1 MGGIV
6 VKKDIIS
13 YDRNGFIIHGRRVF
27 LIGGEFHYFRVP
39 AEQWEDR
46 LQKMKSLGANLISVY
61 VPWSIHEPYEGKER
75 WSGDY
80 DLDRFLSLCEAY
92 GLYVLIKPGPYV
104 CAELDFGGH
113 PDWLIGKIARKE
125 FRLRMLD
132 KGYLDLC
139 YRWYRMVNEK
149 IQPHLITKG
158 GNIIAIQIENEYDHL
173 IEYGEE
179 TITKED
185 AINYFMFLKKAMEEL
200 DIDVPKFANE
210 AAFLRG
216 RDIIDTRTYYPN
228 IPGLWF
234 NEYDLFEGKII
245 ESRKSQSTCPVMIL
259 ELQAGWFAQIGVP
272 IYEPDL
278 NVVEGVSKSVFI
290 HGASIMNY
298 YMMVGGTTF
307 PFMGARGDIVFL
319 GGLGNITSY
328 DFGGAPI
335 REWGELHAEKYYW
348 LKGFIRFAKEFANM
362 ILFGDD
368 KKYVSITGGGE
379 NIAVLGPKGAELDY
393 ALNKSYENFT
403 VYEQGNSDGRF
414 FMIRNLE
421 NEDKN
426 LTVKVSGELN
436 GKEYEFRTN
445 VLANETRMLPVNFRI
460 PGTDLVLGY
469 STSEVICSKE
479 YPKGIAFIMAGKRK
493 VAGEMVINALKADIS
508 IIKGDVEVY
517 GSGDSSLLRYTHSDI
532 NIIKVKNAYLFII
545 ENELVGRFEEL
556 SSCILF
562 HSSYYMKN
570 IEENDGAIVL
580 DMQIR
585 ENSDNLFRIFPMD
598 DFKRDFLNVEDYD
611 IALSRDEKTGMWH
624 AGFKTGTLHGKPQF
638 IWTSDWRYEAD
649 SAEVAEDYDHSGWLK
664 LDKPVSLEEA
674 GLIRHGYYWYRT
686 KFELEKEPGMIFM
699 DYIHNDTDRMFI
711 YINEKLAYKSHNKK
725 IKQRDITRFLRKG
738 ENTMAILYA
747 NEFHNKS
754 HPHEGDI
761 VKFSGIM
768 NPFELY
774 GTYADNEKM
783 SLSVSSFYVKQGLE
797 GINKGY
803 HKLNYDD
810 ASWNRVPLAEKYVV
824 APEMGH
830 IVWFRRTFKYDIGD
844 EFSAPICFIPGIAD
858 QRLTFYINGK
868 PVGRYDIL
876 GPQQEFYVPE
886 AYLIKGTE
894 NLISIILECPAF
906 YDELQDGFRRG
917 FMTDPKFRQIFVAK
931 NVIIKIV

>member
-1 MGGIV
+1 M
-6 VKKDIIS
+6 KEQIIS
-13 YDRNGFIIHGRRVF
+13 YDKNGFIINGKREF

-61 VPWSIHEPYEGKER
+61 VPWSIHEPNEGKER
-75 WSGDY
+75 WTGDY
-80 DLDRFLSLCEAY
+80 DLERFLSLCEFY
-92 GLYVLIKPGPYV
+92 GLYILIKPGPYV

-132 KGYLDLC
+132 EAYLSLC
-139 YRWYRMVNEK
+139 KRWYGMVNER
-149 IQPHLITKG
+149 IQSHLITKG

-179 TITKED
+179 TITQED
-185 AINYFMFLKKAMEEL
+185 AIKYFLFLRNAMDEL
-200 DIDVPKFANE
+200 GIDIPKFANE

-228 IPGLWF
+228 IPGLWM

-307 PFMGARGDIVFL
+307 PFMGARGDTVFL

-328 DFGGAPI
+328 DFGGSPI
-335 REWGELHAEKYYW
+335 REWGELHRDKYYW
-348 LKGFIRFAKEFANM
+348 LKGFIRFAKEFANV

-368 KKYVSITGGGE
+368 KKCLSITGGGE
-379 NIAVLGPKGAELDY
+379 NIAVLGVNGAELDN
-393 ALNKSYENFT
+393 ALDKSFENFT
-403 VYEQGNSDGRF
+403 VYEQGNNDGRLF
-414 FMIRNLE
+414 LIRNLE
-421 NEDKN
+421 ADDKE
-426 LTVKVSGELN
+426 LTVKVSADLTGT
-436 GKEYEFRTN
+436 EYEFKTK

-460 PGTDLVLGY
+460 PGTDLVVAY
-469 STSEVICSKE
+469 STSEVISSKK
-479 YPKGIAFIMAGKRK
+479 YPKGTAFIMAGKRM
-493 VAGEMVINALKADIS
+493 VAGELVINASKA
-508 IIKGDVEVY
+508 
-517 GSGDSSLLRYTHSDI
+517 DI
-532 NIIKVKNAYLFII
+532 NIIKGEAEVYDFSSSVLLKYKHSDVAIIKIRETFLFII
-545 ENELVGRFEEL
+545 ENELVGRVEEL
-556 SSCILF
+556 SSGLLF
-562 HSSYYMKN
+562 HSSYYIRS
-570 IEENDGAIVL
+570 IEERDGAIVL
-580 DMQIR
+580 DMQAK
-585 ENSDNLFRIFPMD
+585 ENSTNLFRLFPMD
-598 DFKRDFLNVEDYD
+598 DFSPDFLNVEDYD
-611 IALSRDEKTGMWH
+611 IAMFNDKRTGMWQ
-624 AGFKTGTLHGKPQF
+624 ASFETGSLPGRPQF
-638 IWTSDWRYEAD
+638 IWTSDWRYTAD
-649 SAEVAEDYDHSGWLK
+649 TAEIAEDYDHRGWTKLK
-664 LDKPVSLEEA
+664 KPISLEEA
-674 GLIRHGYYWYRT
+674 GFIKHGYYWYRT
-686 KFELEKEPGMIFM
+686 KFELEKAPGLIFM

-711 YINEKLAYKSHNKK
+711 YINEKLVYKSHNKK
-725 IKQRDITRFLRKG
+725 IKQRDITGFLRKG

-774 GTYADNEKM
+774 GTYEDNQQM
-783 SLSVSSFYVKQGLE
+783 SLSVSSFYVRQGLE

-803 HKLNYDD
+803 HKLTYDD
-810 ASWNRVPLAEKYVV
+810 ASWNRIPLAEKFVV
-824 APEMGH
+824 APQMGH
-830 IVWFRRTFKYDIGD
+830 VVWFRRTFKYDVKD
-844 EFSAPICFIPGIAD
+844 NFSAPISFKTGAAD
-858 QRLTFYINGK
+858 QRITFYVNGK

-876 GPQQEFYVPE
+876 GPQQEFYIPE
-886 AYLIKGTE
+886 AYISKGGE
-894 NLISIILECPAF
+894 NVISIVLECPAF
-906 YDELQDGFRRG
+906 YDELQGGYRRG
-917 FMTDPKFRQIFVAK
+917 YMQNPEINQIYVAK
-931 NVIIKIV
+931 NITVKII